1 MKLTLED
8 IIQIADD
15 AYPDG
20 LVGRAFKDGGKIGD
34 TLAEFIAN
42 ELRETFEGETDVDQ
56 IANACHALRNATLEI
71 GAVTLALH
79 RLGIELARIDGIPK
93 KDLPLY
99 VNEPFEFELSKEHYA
114 KRLKG

>member
-1 MKLTLED
+1 MKLRLED
-8 IIQIADD
+8 IIKVASD

-20 LVGRAFKDGGKIGD
+20 LVGSAFDGEKVGD

-42 ELRETFEGETDVDQ
+42 ELRDTFEGENDVEQ
-56 IANACHALRNATLEI
+56 IANASQAMYNAINELK
-71 GAVTLALH
+71 AVSLALH
-79 RLGIELARIDGIPK
+79 RLVIELAQIDGIPK

-99 VNEPFEFELSKEHYA
+99 VNEEFEFEVAKEHYA